1 MDIKYTETG
10 DLDLS
15 SGDIKYS
22 LDGTEQH
29 KLTTLLSGKGEL
41 KERPDLGV
49 GAADYLMDE
58 NPSELLR
65 ETRRQCERI
74 GIKVR
79 RVFVDQGVLKIDGHY
94 ENSDN
99 R

>member
-1 MDIKYTETG
+1 MDIKYTQTG

-15 SGDIKYS
+15 SGDISY

-29 KLTTLLSGKGEL
+29 KLTALLSGKGEI

-49 GAADYLMDE
+49 GAADFLLDE
-58 NPSELLR
+58 SPSELLR

-74 GIKVR
+74 GIKVN
-79 RVFVDQGVLKIDGHY
+79 RVFIERSVLKIDGDY
-94 ENSDN
+94 ENSAN

>member
-15 SGDIKYS
+15 TGDIKYI
-22 LDGTEQH
+22 DGTEQH
-29 KLTTLLSGKGEL
+29 KLTTFLSAKGEI

-65 ETRRQCERI
+65 ESRRQCEKI

-79 RVFVDQGVLKIDGHY
+79 RVFVDSGILKIDGAY
-94 ENSDN
+94 ENNSN

>member
-1 MDIKYTETG
+1 MDIKYSQTG
-10 DLDLS
+10 DIDLS
-15 SGDIKYS
+15 AGDIKYT
-22 LDGTEQH
+22 DATEQH
-29 KLTTLLSGKGEL
+29 ELTTFLSGKGEL

-74 GIKVR
+74 GIKVN
-79 RVFVDQGVLKIDGHY
+79 RVFVESGVLKIDGSY
-94 ENSDN
+94 ENDSN